1 MSIHS
6 STMNIWVNFS
16 LWLLQI
22 KLKWT
27 FTCKS
32 LNEHILS
39 FLLGKYLGVE
49 WMGHMVRTY
58 LNFKML
64 QTDFQNDCIISGFYQ
79 QCMRVLVPPHP
90 CQSTVGCSVVIL
102 VMVSLTIIALLSR
115 LIMQIIFHVLI
126 CHLFILFC
134 DVFKSFAYF
143 LFSG

>member
-1 MSIHS
+1 
-6 STMNIWVNFS
+6 
-16 LWLLQI
+16 
-22 KLKWT
+22 
-27 FTCKS
+27 
-32 LNEHILS
+32 
-39 FLLGKYLGVE
+39 
-49 WMGHMVRTY
+49 MGHMVRTY

-64 QTDFQNDCIISGFYQ
+64 QTDFQNDCIISDFYQ
-79 QCMRVLVPPHP
+79 QYMRVLVPPHP

-126 CHLFILFC
+126 CQLFILFG